1 MRWRRCRSGRLSL
14 LLLSR
19 VVMIFVVD
27 GRGLVRLLVRGLV
40 LFFVLGEEIVVAWV
54 LMAAVR
60 GVVVVVVMTVGLV
73 LWKGSPPCLEL
84 PLSRRVSPIPAVL

>member
-19 VVMIFVVD
+19 VVMVFVVD

-54 LMAAVR
+54 LMVAVR
-60 GVVVVVVMTVGLV
+60 GVVVMTVGLV
-73 LWKGSPPCLEL
+73 LLKGSPPCLGL